1 MKINIIAA
9 MDNNGVIGVNGK
21 IPWHI
26 PEDMNR
32 FKTLTTGHVVI
43 MGRKTWESLPLKPLQ
58 DRKNIVVSANHDYIA
73 SFSCDEVYDAINH
86 YEAIEYA
93 TFKKYEQAF
102 IIGGSRLY
110 EEAIPLADTVYLTKV
125 NQSIQVN
132 EGDEVARFPVEA
144 WRKEKESFD
153 LDKVEYF
160 DGFWFETWVRK

>member
-26 PEDMNR
+26 QEDMKR
-32 FKTLTTGHVVI
+32 FKALTTCHAVI
-43 MGRKTWESLPLKPLQ
+43 MGRKTWESLPVKPLPN
-58 DRKNIVVSANHDYIA
+58 RSNLVVSMYNREDVSTFFNLNNALIRADYIKQH
-73 SFSCDEVYDAINH
+73 SF
-86 YEAIEYA
+86 
-93 TFKKYEQAF
+93 AF

-110 EEAIPLADTVYLTKV
+110 EEAMPLADTVYLTKV
-125 NQSIQVN
+125 HQSIPVN
-132 EGDEVARFPVEA
+132 EGDDVAYFPVEA
-144 WRKEKESFD
+144 WRKEKENFD